1 MSSGQRCAHEEAFAY
16 TEVMIGQEETFFKSN
31 GKRGGFRLDVRK
43 KFITRRA
50 VRLLAVL
57 PREALD
63 APGGS

>member
-43 KFITRRA
+43 KFFAQR
-50 VRLLAVL
+50 VM
-57 PREALD
+57 EH
-63 APGGS
+63 